1 MKKLL
6 LGTVAVAAVGAFIS
20 LLPDLKRYIKM
31 ERM

>member
-6 LGTVAVAAVGAFIS
+6 LGTVTVVAVGAFIS